1 MTDNLSVYIAL
12 SQEQL
17 LEKINSSREGLSN
30 AQAQQRLK
38 QFGYNEVEKLRKR
51 SLIVESL
58 VRSVNPLVFILLLSA
73 LVSSLTGEASSGII
87 ISIIV
92 FLSIVIDYVQSH
104 RSFLAIERLRIQ
116 VAHTATVFRDKI
128 WKELLTRELVPGDII
143 QLNAGDMVP
152 ADSILLTA
160 NDLHV
165 QQAALTGES
174 LPIEKEISLD
184 GLKTQNPFEATNVVF
199 CGSSIVSGK
208 ATALVVTTGLNTE
221 FGQIEKDLTKHAPPT
236 EFELGIV
243 RFGLFI
249 SKTIM
254 FLVLF
259 VFLVCIYLKRNLMES
274 LLFSVALAVGL
285 TPEFLP
291 MITTVTLA
299 TGAVRMSKL
308 KVIVKNLASIQNFGS
323 IDILCSDKTGTL
335 TTGSMS
341 LVQYLSVEGKSS
353 ERTLLYAYLNSLYQ
367 SEITKPINE
376 AILQHVNINPI
387 DIAVLQHAHP
397 DVNPYHKIDE
407 IPFDFERR
415 CSSVVVE
422 QQGNRIL
429 ISKGAPESILP
440 LCVSYD
446 SDEKSLPLDQS
457 VKGQCVKL
465 YESLNSKGYRLLAIG
480 YRQLPQQS
488 AYHVNDETNL
498 ILSGFLVFSD
508 PVQPEVAN
516 VVKDLAAAGVSMKIL
531 TGDNELVA
539 STICQQ
545 VGIST
550 DQILLGEQ
558 IEKMTL
564 QELMLKAESCQLF
577 ARVKPSQ
584 KQQIIAALRQRGHV
598 VGYMGDGINDAPSLH
613 TADVGIS
620 VAGAVDV
627 AKESASI
634 ILLENNLQVLLN
646 GILEG
651 RKAFGNIMK
660 YLMMGTSSNF
670 GNMFS
675 MAGAV
680 VFLTFL
686 PMLPMQI
693 LLNNLLYDISQLS
706 IPTDRVDDK
715 FIRKPR
721 HWDIDIIRK
730 FMFYIG
736 PISSIFDFL
745 TFYVMI
751 KVFSSSET
759 LFHTGWFVESLAT
772 QTLVIFVI
780 RTAGSPFKNLPS
792 LPLLISVISI
802 VLIGVFLPFSVFA
815 PLLGFVPLP
824 LNYFIFLVLATGI
837 YLAMVQVVKNKLMW
851 KWI

>member
-1 MTDNLSVYIAL
+1 MTDKLSAYITL
-12 SQEQL
+12 TQDQL
-17 LEKINSSREGLSN
+17 LEKVNSTREGLSN
-30 AQAQQRLK
+30 TQAQQRLK
-38 QFGYNEVEKLRKR
+38 QFGYNEVEKLHKR

-58 VRSVNPLVFILLLSA
+58 IRSINPLVVILLISA
-73 LVSSLTGEASSGII
+73 LVSSLTGDASSGII
-87 ISIIV
+87 IASIV
-92 FLSIVIDYVQSH
+92 LLSITIDYVQSH

-116 VAHTATVFRDKI
+116 VAHTATAFRDKA
-128 WKELLTRELVPGDII
+128 WNELLTRELVPGDII
-143 QLNAGDMVP
+143 QLSAGDMVP

-160 NDLHV
+160 KDLHV

-174 LPIEKEISLD
+174 LPIEKEICPD
-184 GLKTQNPFEATNVVF
+184 GAKTQNPFEATHVVF
-199 CGSSIVSGK
+199 SGSSVVSGK
-208 ATALVVTTGLNTE
+208 ATAIVITTGLNTE
-221 FGQIEKDLTKHAPPT
+221 FGQIAQDLTKHAPPT
-236 EFELGIV
+236 EFEHGIV

-259 VFLVCIYLKRNLMES
+259 VFLICIYLKRDLLES
-274 LLFSVALAVGL
+274 LLFAVALAVGL

-335 TTGSMS
+335 TTGIMS
-341 LVQYLSVEGKSS
+341 LSQYLDVEGKSS

-367 SEITKPINE
+367 TEITQPIND
-376 AILQHVNINPI
+376 AILQHVNLNPI
-387 DIAVLQHAHP
+387 DVAVLKHEHP
-397 DVNPYHKIDE
+397 DINPYHKIDE

-422 QQGNRIL
+422 QQGLRIL
-429 ISKGAPESILP
+429 ISKGAPESILQ

-446 SDEKSLPLDQS
+446 SHGQSLSLDQAIKNKCIS
-457 VKGQCVKL
+457 L
-465 YESLNSKGYRLLAIG
+465 YQSLNSKGYRLLAIG
-480 YRQLPQQS
+480 YRQLPQQE
-488 AYHVNDETNL
+488 AYHVNDEINL
-498 ILSGFLVFSD
+498 TLSGFLVFSD
-508 PVQPEVAN
+508 PIQPEVAN

-539 STICQQ
+539 ATICQQ

-550 DQILLGEQ
+550 EQILLGEQ
-558 IEKMTL
+558 IENLTL
-564 QELMLKAESCQLF
+564 HELMLRTDNCQLF
-577 ARVKPSQ
+577 ARVNPGQ
-584 KQQIIAALRQRGHV
+584 KQRIIAALRQRGHV

-627 AKESASI
+627 AKESANI
-634 ILLENNLQVLLN
+634 ILLENNLRVLLN

-680 VFLTFL
+680 VFLPFL

-693 LLNNLLYDISQLS
+693 LLNNLLYDVSQLS
-706 IPTDRVDDK
+706 IPTDKVDDT

-730 FMFYIG
+730 FMLYIG
-736 PISSIFDFL
+736 PISSLFDFL

-751 KVFSSSET
+751 KIFSASET

-792 LPLLISVISI
+792 LPLFISVIAI
-802 VLIGVFLPFSVFA
+802 VLIGTFLPFSGLG

-824 LNYFIFLVLATGI
+824 VNYFIFLVLATGI
-837 YLAMVQVVKNKLMW
+837 YLALVQVIKKQLMW
-851 KWI
+851 RWI